1 MTKQTVVHHNKKKN
15 KKGTATITKKQQQQK
30 SKFGLFYRPPN
41 SIWTI
46 KEYASYNNTGKWVGW
61 DYGPSMPN
69 AFVPPIISLFYFIPE
84 IRTAM
89 MIVNKHHYGFSQ
101 QQQDTTNYFNNK
113 TGNTIKD
120 GKLQK

>member
-1 MTKQTVVHHNKKKN
+1 MIKQTVVHDNKN
-15 KKGTATITKKQQQQK
+15 KKDTATTTKKRQQRK
-30 SKFGLFYRPPN
+30 SKFGLLYRPPN

-61 DYGPSMPN
+61 DYGPFMPN
-69 AFVPPIISLFYFIPE
+69 AFVPPIITLFYFIPE

-89 MIVNKHHYGFSQ
+89 MMMMNKHHHGFSQ
-101 QQQDTTNYFNNK
+101 SQESTNYYNNK